1 MKKLVAAALALLL
14 TGCAGADRGMEQA
27 VDIRS
32 QVLSTACSFSVEIT
46 ADYIDAREQFS
57 MDCTWDPEG
66 TLRFQVTEPEE
77 IAGICGSVSG
87 TEGTLDFDDTV
98 LALPL
103 MAQERLSPV
112 SGPWVMMKALA
123 SGNLIACDS
132 QEETLHLTL
141 RDSYADDALDAEVW
155 LDGKAPQAAEI
166 SWKGRRNLTMEI
178 ENFSFVQKS
187 EEAA

>member
-1 MKKLVAAALALLL
+1 MKKIVAAVLVLVL
-14 TGCAGADRGMEQA
+14 TGCTGADRSMEQA
-27 VDIRS
+27 TDIRGM
-32 QVLSTACSFSVEIT
+32 VLSSECSFSVEIS

-66 TLRFQVTEPEE
+66 ILRFRVTAPEE

-87 TEGTLDFDDTV
+87 TEGTLDFEDTV

-103 MAQERLSPV
+103 MAEDRLSPI
-112 SGPWVMMKALA
+112 SGPWVMMKALG

-132 QEETLHLTL
+132 DKEMLHLIL

-155 LDGKAPQAAEI
+155 LEENEPREAEI
-166 SWKGRRNLTMEI
+166 SWKGRRNLTMKI
-178 ENFSFVQKS
+178 GNFSFVQKS